1 VSQAKPKNGRPTK
14 YKAEFNDKVFR
25 LSLLGL
31 TDSQLADSFSISE
44 ATFNNWKNKHPLFL
58 ESIKAGKED
67 ADAKVA
73 ASLYQRALGYS
84 HPEDKIFNNNG
95 EEMIVPT
102 TKHYP
107 PDTAAA
113 FIWLKNRAGWRD
125 KTEVENTAKVT
136 IIEMEHDE
144 DI

>member
-1 VSQAKPKNGRPTK
+1 MSQKKAGRPTK
-14 YKAEFNDKVFR
+14 YKAELNEKAFR
-25 LSLLGL
+25 LCLLGL
-31 TDSQLADSFSISE
+31 TDDKLADSLEIDVS
-44 ATFNNWKNKHPLFL
+44 TLNVWKNKYPKFK

-73 ASLYQRALGYS
+73 ASLYERARGYS
-84 HPEDKIFNNNG
+84 HPEDKIFCNNG
-95 EEMIVPT
+95 EITVAPT

-113 FIWLKNRAGWRD
+113 FIWLKNRAGWKD
-125 KTEVENTAKVT
+125 KTEVDNNAKVT

>member
-1 VSQAKPKNGRPTK
+1 MSQKKVGRPTG
-14 YKAEFNDKVFR
+14 YKTEFNDRAFR

-31 TDSQLADSFSISE
+31 TDVQLSESFNISE
-44 ATFNNWKNKHPLFL
+44 ATLNVWKNKHPKFL

-73 ASLYQRALGYS
+73 ASLYERARGYS
-84 HPEDKIFNNNG
+84 HPEDKIFCNNG
-95 EEMIVPT
+95 EITVAPT

-107 PDTAAA
+107 PYTAAA
-113 FIWLKNRAGWRD
+113 FIWLKNRAGWKD
-125 KTEVENTAKVT
+125 KTEVDNNAKVT